1 VKDPRPRAAKIRD
14 AVAAESD
21 AWDRATERRADIEY
35 ALEQFEES
43 PEFDGT
49 SERFET
55 LSKAVHKAR
64 EEERAAERAWRG
76 AMERAERGWV
86 NGAMNGNQCEGSN
99 PSDRKGSI

>member
-1 VKDPRPRAAKIRD
+1 VKDPWPRRAKIRD
-14 AVAAESD
+14 AVAAEND
-21 AWDRATERRADIEY
+21 AYERRADAKY

-49 SERFET
+49 SERFDT

-76 AMERAERGWV
+76 AMERAEREIG
-86 NGAMNGNQCEGSN
+86 
-99 PSDRKGSI
+99 